1 MTMYREMIDQDL
13 LDLRDELYHLV
24 INKIDPESLDEIRRK
39 NKLSQDQDICFLLTA
54 IEQYW
59 HDFKE
64 IIDEKDQTEA
74 KLLLSQIRHIRNR
87 HAHQDDFDL
96 RDTFRALDKIER
108 LTHIL
113 RLKIRTKLEEQ
124 CTELFKQIAQSLNEP
139 IQEPVPDNQGLTEAY
154 APLLKELPFRN
165 VKMLDLALTHASYF
179 YENPHQVDDD
189 NERLEFLGD
198 TVIGLIIAH
207 YFYQKNPRHREAQ
220 LTQAKISVENN
231 LNLARFA
238 KILNL
243 EKFVKVGHG
252 NNPANEKILAD
263 TFEAVLGAYFIDSG
277 LEAVTKFMAPF
288 IESMADL
295 SAPLDSRQ
303 NSMAQ
308 GSNYKQ
314 KLQHWT
320 QTKQKSLPNY
330 EVVKSGL
337 PHSPI
342 FIATVMVGNKQYGKA
357 QGKTK
362 KQAEQQAAFDA
373 CKRLGLNQD

>member
-24 INKIDPESLDEIRRK
+24 IDKIDPESLDQIRRK

-54 IEQYW
+54 IDEHW
-59 HDFKE
+59 HNFKE
-64 IIDEKDQTEA
+64 IIDEKDQAEA
-74 KLLLSQIRHIRNR
+74 KFLLAQIRHIRNH
-87 HAHQDDFDL
+87 HAHQDNFDL

-124 CTELFKQIAQSLNEP
+124 CTELFKQIGQNLNHPTEEQTP
-139 IQEPVPDNQGLTEAY
+139 ENQGLTQAY
-154 APLLKELPFRN
+154 AVLLEKLPFRN

-179 YENPHQVDDD
+179 YEHPHQVDGD

-198 TVIGLIIAH
+198 TVIGLVIAH
-207 YFYQKNPRHREAQ
+207 HFYQNNPRNREAQ

-231 LNLARFA
+231 VNLARFA
-238 KILNL
+238 KTLNL
-243 EKFVKVGHG
+243 EKFVKVGNG
-252 NNPANEKILAD
+252 NNPANDKILAD
-263 TFEAVLGAYFIDSG
+263 TFEAILGAYFLDSG
-277 LEAVTKFMAPF
+277 LEAVAKFIAPF
-288 IESMADL
+288 IESMSEISTLVD
-295 SAPLDSRQ
+295 SAQ
-303 NSMAQ
+303 NSMPQ
-308 GSNYKQ
+308 GQNHKQ
-314 KLQHWT
+314 KLQHWA
-320 QTKQKSLPNY
+320 QTKQKSLPKY

-342 FIATVMVGNKQYGKA
+342 FTVTVMVGNKQYGKA
-357 QGKTK
+357 QGKNK

-373 CKRLGLNQD
+373 CKRLNLP

>member
-24 INKIDPESLDEIRRK
+24 TQKIDDKLLDQIRRK

-54 IEQYW
+54 IDEYW
-59 HDFKE
+59 HNFKE
-64 IIDEKDQTEA
+64 IIDEKDQAEA
-74 KLLLSQIRHIRNR
+74 KFLLSQIRHIRNR
-87 HAHQDDFDL
+87 HAHQDNFDL

-124 CTELFKQIAQSLNEP
+124 CTELFKQIGQSFNHPTEEQTP
-139 IQEPVPDNQGLTEAY
+139 ENQVLTQAY
-154 APLLKELPFRN
+154 AALLEKLPFRN

-198 TVIGLIIAH
+198 TVIGLVIAH
-207 YFYQKNPRHREAQ
+207 HFYQNNPRNREAQ

-231 LNLARFA
+231 ANLARFA
-238 KILNL
+238 KTLNL
-243 EKFVKVGHG
+243 EKFVKVGNG
-252 NNPANEKILAD
+252 NNPANDKILAD
-263 TFEAVLGAYFIDSG
+263 TFEALLGAYFLDSG
-277 LEAVTKFMAPF
+277 LEAVAKFMAPF
-288 IESMADL
+288 IESMGEVL
-295 SAPLDSRQ
+295 MSVDSTQ

-308 GSNYKQ
+308 SQNHKQ
-314 KLQHWT
+314 KLQHWA
-320 QTKQKSLPNY
+320 QTKQKSLPTY

-337 PHSPI
+337 PHSPT
-342 FIATVMVGNKQYGKA
+342 FIATVIVGNKQYGKA
-357 QGKTK
+357 QGKNK
-362 KQAEQQAAFDA
+362 KQAEQQAALDA
-373 CKRLGLNQD
+373 CKRLGLT